1 MRSEAR
7 KVEYQAWVEDKVDG
21 EIAKN
26 NRGEEAAETKQ
37 YAKWTLTT
45 HTCIKNKIPHQFAKV
60 TL

>member
-1 MRSEAR
+1 M
-7 KVEYQAWVEDKVDG
+7 EYQAWVEDKVDG